1 MLKTIEVINI
11 FKNSLSIRFLQ
22 YFCRMK
28 SESKGWVLLI
38 VLACIW
44 GSSFILMKK
53 GMFTSAGD
61 SIFSDVQVASLR
73 MLFASLVL
81 VPMAIGGFKR
91 VKSFKHVFLFMIVGF
106 FGNYFPSYLFTYA
119 ETGLSSGYAGMLNSC
134 TPIFALLIGF
144 LIFKDRLTKIQL
156 IGVLIGTVGIVSLSI
171 AGQDLEIHGDWRHV
185 LAIVIATMCYGI
197 SLNTIKHT
205 LQQYKST
212 DITSIAF
219 FTVLLPSVVVAYM
232 SGTLETIQTNEFAY
246 SGLGYILVLSVIG
259 TAFAVILFNQLI
271 STSSVLFASSV
282 TYLIPIIAVIIGVS
296 LGERISFYQV
306 LSMIVILL
314 GVFVANYLPKL
325 KFYKER
331 FVK

>member
-1 MLKTIEVINI
+1 
-11 FKNSLSIRFLQ
+11 
-22 YFCRMK
+22 MK
-28 SESKGWVLLI
+28 SETKGWVLLI

-53 GMFTSAGD
+53 GMFTASGD
-61 SIFSDVQVASLR
+61 PIFSDVQVASLR

-81 VPMAIGGFKR
+81 VPLAVRGFR
-91 VKSFKHVFLFMIVGF
+91 RIKSLKHIFLFMIVGF
-106 FGNYFPSYLFTYA
+106 FGNYFPAYLFTYA

-156 IGVLIGTVGIVSLSI
+156 IGVLLGTVGIVSLSI
-171 AGQDLEIHGDWRHV
+171 AGQDLEIDGDWRHV

-219 FTVLLPSVVVAYM
+219 FTVLLPSVIVMLA
-232 SGTLETIQTNEFAY
+232 SGTLETIQTNDFAY
-246 SGLGYILVLSVIG
+246 SGLMFILILSVVG
-259 TAFAVILFNQLI
+259 TALAVVLFNQLI
-271 STSSVLFASSV
+271 SISSVLFASSV
-282 TYLIPIIAVIIGVS
+282 TYLIPIVAVVIGVS

-306 LSMIVILL
+306 LSMVLILV
-314 GVFVANYLPKL
+314 GVFVANYLPKS
-325 KFYKER
+325 KFYKSR
-331 FVK
+331 FGE